1 MSPRSALANRTLTVM
16 AAGFLA
22 FDGACLV
29 LGGVALG
36 RWLLAIFGACLIVS
50 SFLVFVYSKRHTR
63 QTAQIAGDREAL
75 REQARALRDLIQRN

>member
-1 MSPRSALANRTLTVM
+1 MSPRSALANRTLTIM

-29 LGGVALG
+29 LGAVVLG
-36 RWLLAIFGACLIVS
+36 RVLLGIFGACLIGS
-50 SFLVFVYSKRHTR
+50 SFLVFVYGKRHTR
-63 QTAQIAGDREAL
+63 RAAELPADRQAL